1 MLLKQLDKQIYP
13 LSDESASL
21 VTAVAAIISNH
32 RTSVDTQQEA
42 FRLQSVWRS
51 FVLASNGQF

>member
-21 VTAVAAIISNH
+21 VTAVAAIISHH